1 MGTDD
6 KEVAGT
12 KGEDR
17 PTVGSWLAARG
28 LQGKEARAHLE
39 NGKVWLEQ
47 TPVRDARRP
56 ADPAKLRLE
65 ASRPRFNPEREPAVV
80 YRDTRLCVV
89 YKPSGVLSVPAPG
102 RREPSVLTACQRWFG
117 NAFAVHRIDE
127 GTSGLMLFALDE
139 PTQTRLKDLFEVHD
153 IERRYLAWVQGVF
166 PEAPCTVESWFVR
179 DRGDG
184 LRGSVPAGKSRPTDA
199 KRALT
204 HLIRITSMGG
214 RSVVEAGLE
223 TGRTHQVRIHLAE
236 RGFPI
241 IGDELYS
248 RVRGGRLALHAHIL
262 GFKHPWS
269 GVNHRYVSPLPDDLA
284 RAIGGG
290 G

>member
-1 MGTDD
+1 MATDD
-6 KEVAGT
+6 SEVRPA

-17 PTVGSWLAARG
+17 PTVGAWLASQGIR
-28 LQGKEARAHLE
+28 GKEARTQLE

-47 TPVRDARRP
+47 TPVRDSGRP

-65 ASRPRFNPEREPAVV
+65 TSRPRFNPEREPAVV

-102 RREPSVLTACQRWFG
+102 RREVSVLSACQRWFG
-117 NAFAVHRIDE
+117 SALAVHRIDE
-127 GTSGLMLFALDE
+127 GTSGLMMVALDE
-139 PTQTRLKDLFEVHD
+139 PTQLRLKALFEVHD

-166 PEAPCTVESWFVR
+166 PAAPRTVESWFVR

-184 LRGSVPAGKSRPTDA
+184 LRGSAPPGKPRPTDA

-204 HLIRITSMGG
+204 HLIGISSRGG
-214 RSVVEAGLE
+214 RSVVEARLE

-236 RGFPI
+236 SGFPI

-248 RVRGGRLALHAHIL
+248 RSRGGRLALHAQIL

-269 GVNHRYVSPLPDDLA
+269 GVIHRYVSPLPDDLA
-284 RAIGGG
+284 RASA
-290 G
+290 